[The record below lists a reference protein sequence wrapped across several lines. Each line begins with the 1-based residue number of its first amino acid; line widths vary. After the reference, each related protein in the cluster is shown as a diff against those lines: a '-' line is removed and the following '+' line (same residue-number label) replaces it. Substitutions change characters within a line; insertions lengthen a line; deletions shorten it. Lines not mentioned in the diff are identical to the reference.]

1 MNSDRWSQLPDF
13 PWDTLA
19 PFAETARSHPDGII
33 DLSVGTPVDPTPLVI
48 QQALAAASNAPGYP
62 TTAGIPQLS
71 TAFIN
76 WAVGNLGAPENIAV
90 LPTIGSKELVATLPN
105 LLGLGVG
112 EVVLIPEIAY
122 PTYLVGGIA
131 AGCEVIATDSP
142 ELLTEAVSMVWLNSP
157 SNPTGEV
164 LSLERLQVIVR
175 WGQAHGVVIVSD
187 ECYFELGWDAEPVS
201 ILDQRVH
208 GGNLTGLLAVHSLS
222 KRSNMAG
229 YRSGMLAGD
238 PELVNRILGIR
249 KHLGMMVPTF
259 VQYAAIA
266 AYQDV
271 EHVREQKARY
281 DSRRAALRSA
291 LTHAGFDIR
300 HSEAGLYLWVTQDKD
315 CWESVSQLAAKGI
328 LVTPG
333 AFYGHQGQKFVRVA
347 LTATDEAVDSAVA
360 RLLNF
365 A

>member
-1 MNSDRWSQLPDF
+1 MNADRWSQLPDF

-19 PFAETARSHPDGII
+19 PFAQTARSHPDGII

-76 WAVGNLGAPENIAV
+76 WAVANLGAPEDIAV
-90 LPTIGSKELVATLPN
+90 LPTIGSKELVAALPN
-105 LLGLGVG
+105 LLGLGAG
-112 EVVLIPEIAY
+112 EVVVIPEIAY
-122 PTYLVGGIA
+122 PTYLVGAIA

-142 ELLTEAVSMVWLNSP
+142 ELLTETVSMVWLNSP

-164 LSLERLQVIVR
+164 LSLERLQEIVR

-266 AYQDV
+266 AYQDA

-281 DSRRAALRSA
+281 HARRTALRSA

-300 HSEAGLYLWVTQDKD
+300 RSEAGLYLWVTQDKD

-333 AFYGHQGQKFVRVA
+333 AFYGYKGQKFVRVA
-347 LTATDEAVDSAVA
+347 LTATDEAVDNAVA
-360 RLLNF
+360 RLANF